1 MLYKYDQI
9 QQKMYAHLLDK
20 FKDRHPEWQEGLV
33 KNTLL
38 MVALILDR
46 QTVCLWKLKGSVGKF
61 LGNTHTDSRSHY
73 QRIKRWFW
81 SSLEHKY
88 VWLILLEISVGLLK
102 KMTDILII
110 DGTSWQWGGQT
121 YHFLTLSVLY
131 KGVAIP
137 IWWIELGRLGI
148 SNQQQRK
155 VLFTG
160 AFKVLKLVDKTLIGD
175 REYVGSLWIKYL
187 KDNDLSFVIRL
198 RDKNYQEHIN
208 ATGKSVEKLEK
219 KAKKRLGQAFSKPF
233 ELNGQFY
240 YFVLTAYKDRN
251 GKVEILRLI
260 TTLSNANKAVEFYK
274 LRYRIESLFKHL
286 KSNGF
291 DLEALHLQSS
301 NKVRLMIALVVLAY
315 TLSVIYGLKGYKRK
329 YPPLKHGSPA
339 MSVFRV
345 GIELWQNH
353 LGSFALFLEKAFEYL
368 NRAIEKKKYS
378 IIINVP

>member
-1 MLYKYDQI
+1 
-9 QQKMYAHLLDK
+9 MYAHLLNK
-20 FKDRHPEWQEGLV
+20 FKESHPEWQAGLL

-61 LGNTHTDSRSHY
+61 LGNTQTDSRSHY

-81 SSLEHKY
+81 NSLEQKY
-88 VWLILLEISVGLLK
+88 VWLILLETSAGLLK
-102 KMTDILII
+102 KLTEIIII

-148 SNQQQRK
+148 SNQKQRK
-155 VLFTG
+155 TLFIG
-160 AFKVLKLVDKTLIGD
+160 ALKVLKLIEKTVIGD
-175 REYVGSLWIKYL
+175 REYIGALWLKYL
-187 KDNDLSFVIRL
+187 KDNGLSFVIRL
-198 RDKNYQEHIN
+198 RDKNYNDAIN
-208 ATGKSVEKLEK
+208 ATGKPIEKLERR
-219 KAKKRLGQAFSKPF
+219 AKKRLGQAFSKHF
-233 ELNGQFY
+233 ELNGESYF
-240 YFVLTAYKDRN
+240 FVLAAYKDRN
-251 GKVEILRLI
+251 GKIEILRLI
-260 TTLSNANKAVEFYK
+260 TTLAYANKAVELYK

-301 NKVRLMIALVVLAY
+301 RKVRLMMALVVLAY
-315 TLSVIYGLKGYKRK
+315 TLSIIYGLKGYKRK

-353 LGSFALFLEKAFEYL
+353 LGSFVLFLEKALEYF
-368 NRAIEKKKYS
+368 NRVFEKKKHS
-378 IIINVP
+378 LIINVP

>member
-1 MLYKYDQI
+1 MQPKQR
-9 QQKMYAHLLDK
+9 KMYAHLLDK
-20 FKDRHPEWQEGLV
+20 FKESHPEWQAGLL

-38 MVALILDR
+38 MVALLLDR

-61 LGNTHTDSRSHY
+61 LSNTQTDSRSHY

-81 SSLEHKY
+81 SSLEQKY
-88 VWLILLEISVGLLK
+88 VWIILLETSAGLLK
-102 KMTDILII
+102 KMTEIIII

-137 IWWIELGRLGI
+137 IWWIELGRLGV
-148 SNQQQRK
+148 SNQKQRK
-155 VLFTG
+155 VLFIG
-160 AFKVLKLVDKTLIGD
+160 ALKVLKLLGKTLIGD
-175 REYVGSLWIKYL
+175 REYIGVLWFKYL
-187 KDNDLSFVIRL
+187 KDNGLDFVIRL
-198 RDKNYQEHIN
+198 RDKNYNDAIN
-208 ATGKSVEKLEK
+208 AVGKSIEKLEK
-219 KAKKRLGQAFSKPF
+219 KAKKRLGRAFSKHF
-233 ELNGQFY
+233 ELDGESYF
-240 YFVLTAYKDRN
+240 FVLTAYKDRN

-260 TTLSNANKAVEFYK
+260 TTLAYANKAVELYK

-301 NKVRLMIALVVLAY
+301 RKIRLMMALVVLAY
-315 TLSVIYGLKGYKRK
+315 TLSIVYGLKGYKRK

-353 LGSFALFLEKAFEYL
+353 LGSFVLFLEKALQYF
-368 NRAIEKKKYS
+368 NHVFEKKKYS
-378 IIINVP
+378 LIINVP

>member
-1 MLYKYDQI
+1 VQPKQR
-9 QQKMYAHLLDK
+9 KMYAHLLDK
-20 FKDRHPEWQEGLV
+20 FKESHPEWQAGIL

-61 LGNTHTDSRSHY
+61 LGNTQTDSRSHY

-81 SSLEHKY
+81 DSLEQKY
-88 VWLILLEISVGLLK
+88 VWLILLETSAGLLK
-102 KMTDILII
+102 KMIEIIII

-137 IWWIELGRLGI
+137 IWWVELGRLGI
-148 SNQQQRK
+148 SNQKQRK
-155 VLFTG
+155 TLFIG
-160 AFKVLKLVDKTLIGD
+160 ALKVLNLLEKTLIGD
-175 REYVGSLWIKYL
+175 REYIGVLWLKYL
-187 KDNDLSFVIRL
+187 KDNGLSFVIRL
-198 RDKNYQEHIN
+198 RDKNYSHAIN
-208 ATGKSVEKLEK
+208 SKGKPIEKLEK
-219 KAKKRLGQAFSKPF
+219 KAKKRLGQVFSKRF
-233 ELNGQFY
+233 ELDGEPYF
-240 YFVLTAYKDRN
+240 FVLTAYKDRN
-251 GKVEILRLI
+251 GKIEILRLI
-260 TTLSNANKAVEFYK
+260 TTIVYAKKAVELYK

-301 NKVRLMIALVVLAY
+301 RKVRLMMALVVLAY
-315 TLSVIYGLKGYKRK
+315 TLSIIYGLKGYKRK

-353 LGSFALFLEKAFEYL
+353 LGSFALFLEKVLEYF
-368 NRAIEKKKYS
+368 NRVFEKKKYS
-378 IIINVP
+378 LIINVP

>member
-1 MLYKYDQI
+1 
-9 QQKMYAHLLDK
+9 MYAHLLNK
-20 FKDRHPEWQEGLV
+20 FKESHPEWQAGLL

-46 QTVCLWKLKGSVGKF
+46 QTVCLWKLKGSIGKF
-61 LGNTHTDSRSHY
+61 LGNTQTDSRSHY

-81 SSLEHKY
+81 NSLEQKY
-88 VWLILLEISVGLLK
+88 VWLILLETSAGLLK
-102 KMTDILII
+102 KMTEIIII

-148 SNQQQRK
+148 SNQKQRK
-155 VLFTG
+155 ILFIG
-160 AFKVLKLVDKTLIGD
+160 ALKVLKLLGKTLIGD
-175 REYVGSLWIKYL
+175 REYIGIMWLKYL
-187 KDNDLSFVIRL
+187 KNNGLAFVIRL
-198 RDKNYQEHIN
+198 REKNYNDAIN
-208 ATGKSVEKLEK
+208 STGKPIEKLEK
-219 KAKKRLGQAFSKPF
+219 KAEKRLGQVFSKHF
-233 ELNGQFY
+233 ELNGESYF
-240 YFVLTAYKDRN
+240 FVLTAYKDRS
-251 GKVEILRLI
+251 GKIEILRLI
-260 TTLSNANKAVEFYK
+260 TTLAYASKAVELYK

-301 NKVRLMIALVVLAY
+301 RKVKLMMALVVLAY
-315 TLSVIYGLKGYKRK
+315 TLSIIYGLKGYKRK

-353 LGSFALFLEKAFEYL
+353 LGSFIFFLEKALEYF
-368 NRAIEKKKYS
+368 NRVFEKKKYPLV
-378 IIINVP
+378 INVP

>member
-1 MLYKYDQI
+1 
-9 QQKMYAHLLDK
+9 MYAHLLDK
-20 FKDRHPEWQEGLV
+20 FKESHPEWQAGLL

-61 LGNTHTDSRSHY
+61 LGNTQTDSRSHY

-81 SSLEHKY
+81 NSLEQKY
-88 VWLILLEISVGLLK
+88 VWLILLETSAGLLK
-102 KMTDILII
+102 KLTGIIII

-131 KGVAIP
+131 NGVAIP

-148 SNQQQRK
+148 SNQKQRK
-155 VLFTG
+155 ILFIG
-160 AFKVLKLVDKTLIGD
+160 ALKVLKLLGKTLIGD
-175 REYVGSLWIKYL
+175 REYIGVTWLKYL
-187 KDNDLSFVIRL
+187 KDNGLSFVIRL
-198 RDKNYQEHIN
+198 RDKNYNDAIN
-208 ATGKSVEKLEK
+208 ANGKPIEKLEK
-219 KAKKRLGQAFSKPF
+219 KAKKRVGQVFSKYF
-233 ELNGQFY
+233 ELDGEPYF
-240 YFVLTAYKDRN
+240 FVLTAYKDRN
-251 GKVEILRLI
+251 GKIEILRLI
-260 TTLSNANKAVEFYK
+260 TTLAYANKAVELYK

-301 NKVRLMIALVVLAY
+301 RKVKLMMALVVLAY
-315 TLSVIYGLKGYKRK
+315 TLSIIYGLKGYKRK

-353 LGSFALFLEKAFEYL
+353 LGSFALFLEKALDYF
-368 NRAIEKKKYS
+368 NRIFEKKKYS
-378 IIINVP
+378 LIINVP

>member
-1 MLYKYDQI
+1 MQPKQL
-9 QQKMYAHLLDK
+9 KMYAHLLDK
-20 FKDRHPEWQEGLV
+20 FKESHPEWQVGLL

-46 QTVCLWKLKGSVGKF
+46 QSVCLWKLKGSVGKF
-61 LGNTHTDSRSHY
+61 LGNTQTDSRSHY

-81 SSLEHKY
+81 SSLEQKY
-88 VWLILLEISVGLLK
+88 VWLILLETSCGLLK
-102 KMTDILII
+102 KMTEILII

-148 SNQQQRK
+148 SNQKQRK
-155 VLFTG
+155 ILFIG
-160 AFKVLKLVDKTLIGD
+160 ALKVLKLLDKTLIGD
-175 REYVGSLWIKYL
+175 REYVGILWLKYL
-187 KDNDLSFVIRL
+187 KDNNLTFIIRL
-198 RDKNYQEHIN
+198 RDKNYQEYIN

-219 KAKKRLGQAFSKPF
+219 KAKKRLGQALLKPF
-233 ELNGQFY
+233 ELNGEYY

-260 TTLSNANKAVEFYK
+260 TTLSNASKVVELYK

-291 DLEALHLQSS
+291 DLEALHLQSAR
-301 NKVRLMIALVVLAY
+301 KIRLMMALVVLAY
-315 TLSVIYGLKGYKRK
+315 TLSIIYGLKGYKRK
-329 YPPLKHGSPA
+329 YPPLKHGSPS

-353 LGSFALFLEKAFEYL
+353 LGSFVLFLEKALEYF
-368 NRAIEKKKYS
+368 NRLCEKKKYS
-378 IIINVP
+378 LIINVP

>member
-1 MLYKYDQI
+1 
-9 QQKMYAHLLDK
+9 MYAHLLDK
-20 FKDRHPEWQEGLV
+20 FKESHPEWQAGLL

-61 LGNTHTDSRSHY
+61 LGNTQTDSRSHY

-81 SSLEHKY
+81 NSLEQKY
-88 VWLILLEISVGLLK
+88 VWLILIETSAGLLK
-102 KMTDILII
+102 KMTKVLII

-137 IWWIELGRLGI
+137 IWWVELGRLGI
-148 SNQQQRK
+148 SSQKQRK
-155 VLFTG
+155 VLFIG
-160 AFKVLKLVDKTLIGD
+160 ALKVLKILDKTLIGD
-175 REYVGSLWIKYL
+175 REYIGNTWLKYL
-187 KDNDLSFVIRL
+187 KCNGLSFVIRL
-198 RDKNYQEHIN
+198 RDNNYNDAIN
-208 ATGKSVEKLEK
+208 ETGKSIEKLET
-219 KAKKRLGQAFSKPF
+219 KAKNRLGKAFLKTF
-233 ELNGQFY
+233 ELDGESYF
-240 YFVLTAYKDRN
+240 FVLTAYKNRN
-251 GKVEILRLI
+251 GKTEILRLV
-260 TTLSNANKAVEFYK
+260 TTLAYAYKAVELYK

-301 NKVRLMIALVVLAY
+301 RKVKLMMALVVLAY

-345 GIELWQNH
+345 GIELWQNY
-353 LGSFALFLEKAFEYL
+353 LGSFALFLEKAIEYF
-368 NRAIEKKKYS
+368 NHVFEKKKYS
-378 IIINVP
+378 LIINVP